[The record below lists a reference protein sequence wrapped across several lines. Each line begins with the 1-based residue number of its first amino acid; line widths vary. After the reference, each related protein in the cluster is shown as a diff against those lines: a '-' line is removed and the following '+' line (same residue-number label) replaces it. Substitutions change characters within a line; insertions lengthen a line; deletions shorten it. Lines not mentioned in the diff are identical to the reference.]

1 MKKIVVLLVVLLGCM
16 PVTAFA
22 QKQFFF
28 KDGRFVVAQFTDL
41 HWMPGSAK
49 CAETAATIRAVLAAE
64 HPDIAILSGDVVTDD
79 PAMNG
84 WKSVV
89 DIFNEAKMPFVVMM
103 GNHDA
108 EYLTRNEIYDFL
120 LKSPYYVGAK
130 GPEDIMGCGNCVI
143 SIYSPEKKDQV
154 EALCANGIS
163 AGALNSSNDETENA
177 ALRRACMEGRLKLLY
192 ISPEKLLAE
201 ANYLLRDMH
210 ISLFAIDEAHCISQ
224 WGHDFRPEYAQM
236 GILHQQFPHVPIIA
250 LTATAD
256 KITREDIIRQLHLNH
271 PRTFISSFDRPNLSL
286 TVKRGYQQK
295 EKSKTIL
302 DFIARH
308 PGESGIIYCMSR
320 SKTES
325 VAQMLQKQGIR
336 TAVYHAGL
344 SPSLRD
350 EAQDDFINDRVQVV
364 CATIAFGMGIDKS
377 NVRWVIHYNL
387 PKSIESF
394 YQEIG
399 RAGRDG
405 LPSDTLL
412 FYSLADLILL
422 TKFATESGQQNI
434 NLEKLQRM
442 QQYAESD
449 ICRRRILLSYF
460 GEIADHDCGNCDVC
474 KNPPER
480 FDGTVIVQKA
490 LSAIV
495 RTDQQI
501 GTGVLVDILRGNMS
515 PEVVGKGYQQ
525 LKTFA
530 AGRDVPAR
538 DWHDY
543 LLQML
548 QLGYF
553 EIAYNENNHLKI
565 TSAGSDVLFG
575 RATARLVVIRRE
587 ETNETKRGRKR
598 KATVPAQELPLGLPN
613 TENEALFEA
622 LRKLRKR
629 LADEEALP
637 AYIVLSDK
645 VLHLLSTS
653 RPTNLEEFGNISG
666 IGEHKKKKYGKEF
679 INLIRKYSD

>member
-1 MKKIVVLLVVLLGCM
+1 MLQTLKTYFGYDSFRPLQEEIIRHILDGNDALVLMPTGGGKSICYQLPALLREGTAVVV
-16 PVTAFA
+16 
-22 QKQFFF
+22 
-28 KDGRFVVAQFTDL
+28 
-41 HWMPGSAK
+41 
-49 CAETAATIRAVLAAE
+49 
-64 HPDIAILSGDVVTDD
+64 
-79 PAMNG
+79 
-84 WKSVV
+84 
-89 DIFNEAKMPFVVMM
+89 
-103 GNHDA
+103 
-108 EYLTRNEIYDFL
+108 
-120 LKSPYYVGAK
+120 SPL
-130 GPEDIMGCGNCVI
+130 I
-143 SIYSPEKKDQV
+143 SLMKDQV

-192 ISPEKLLAE
+192 ISPEKLLTE

-515 PEVVGKGYQQ
+515 SEVVGKGYQQ

-653 RPTNLEEFGNISG
+653 RPTSLEEFGNISG

-679 INLIRKYSD
+679 INLIRKDSD

>member
-1 MKKIVVLLVVLLGCM
+1 MLQTLKTYFGYDSFRPLQEEIIRHILNGNDALVLMPTGGGKSICHQLPALLREGTAVVV
-16 PVTAFA
+16 
-22 QKQFFF
+22 
-28 KDGRFVVAQFTDL
+28 
-41 HWMPGSAK
+41 
-49 CAETAATIRAVLAAE
+49 
-64 HPDIAILSGDVVTDD
+64 
-79 PAMNG
+79 
-84 WKSVV
+84 
-89 DIFNEAKMPFVVMM
+89 
-103 GNHDA
+103 
-108 EYLTRNEIYDFL
+108 
-120 LKSPYYVGAK
+120 SPL
-130 GPEDIMGCGNCVI
+130 I
-143 SIYSPEKKDQV
+143 SLMKDQV

-177 ALRRACMEGRLKLLY
+177 ALRRACTEGRLKLLY

-587 ETNETKRGRKR
+587 EANETKRGRKR

>member
-1 MKKIVVLLVVLLGCM
+1 MLQTLKTYFG
-16 PVTAFA
+16 
-22 QKQFFF
+22 
-28 KDGRFVVAQFTDL
+28 
-41 HWMPGSAK
+41 
-49 CAETAATIRAVLAAE
+49 
-64 HPDIAILSGDVVTDD
+64 
-79 PAMNG
+79 
-84 WKSVV
+84 
-89 DIFNEAKMPFVVMM
+89 
-103 GNHDA
+103 
-108 EYLTRNEIYDFL
+108 YDSFRPL
-120 LKSPYYVGAK
+120 Q
-130 GPEDIMGCGNCVI
+130 EDIIRHLIDRKDALVLMPTGGGKSICYQLPALLSEGTAVVVSPLI
-143 SIYSPEKKDQV
+143 SLMKDQV
-154 EALCANGIS
+154 ETLCANGIA
-163 AGALNSSNDETENA
+163 AGALNSNNDETENA
-177 ALRRACMEGRLKLLY
+177 SLRRACMEGKLKLLY

-224 WGHDFRPEYAQM
+224 WGHDFRPEYTQM
-236 GILHQQFPHVPIIA
+236 GILHQLFPQVPIIA

-256 KITREDIIRQLHLNH
+256 KITREDIIKQLHLNQ
-271 PRTFISSFDRPNLSL
+271 PRIFISSFDRPNLSL

-295 EKSKTIL
+295 EKSKAIL

-320 SKTES
+320 SKTET
-325 VAQMLQKQGIR
+325 VAQMLQKQGIKS
-336 TAVYHAGL
+336 AVYHAGL
-344 SPSLRD
+344 SSARRD

-405 LPSDTLL
+405 MPSDTLL

-422 TKFATESGQQNI
+422 TKFATDSGQQSI

-442 QQYAESD
+442 QQYAEAD

-460 GEIADHDCGNCDVC
+460 GENTTCDCGNCDVC

-480 FDGTVIVQKA
+480 FDGTIIVQKA
-490 LSAIV
+490 LSAIA
-495 RTDQQI
+495 RSEQQI
-501 GTGVLVDILRGNMS
+501 GTGILVDILRGNMS
-515 PEVVGKGYQQ
+515 SEVTERGYHR
-525 LKTFA
+525 LKTFG
-530 AGRDVPAR
+530 AGREVPVR

-565 TSAGSDVLFG
+565 TQSGTDVLFG
-575 RATARLVVIRRE
+575 RARALLVTIRRE
-587 ETNETKRGRKR
+587 EAVQATRGRKR
-598 KATVPAQELPLGLPN
+598 KATVPTKELPLGLPN
-613 TENEALFEA
+613 TESGELFEA
-622 LRKLRKR
+622 LRTLRKR
-629 LADEEALP
+629 LADQEALP

-645 VLHLLSTS
+645 VLHLLSAS
-653 RPTNLEEFGNISG
+653 RPTTIEEFGNISG
-666 IGEHKKKKYGKEF
+666 IGEYKKKKYGKEF
-679 INLIRKYSD
+679 VELIRKYS

>member
-1 MKKIVVLLVVLLGCM
+1 MLQTLKTYFG
-16 PVTAFA
+16 
-22 QKQFFF
+22 
-28 KDGRFVVAQFTDL
+28 
-41 HWMPGSAK
+41 
-49 CAETAATIRAVLAAE
+49 
-64 HPDIAILSGDVVTDD
+64 
-79 PAMNG
+79 
-84 WKSVV
+84 
-89 DIFNEAKMPFVVMM
+89 
-103 GNHDA
+103 
-108 EYLTRNEIYDFL
+108 YDSFRPL
-120 LKSPYYVGAK
+120 Q
-130 GPEDIMGCGNCVI
+130 EDIIRHLMDRKDALVLMPMGGGKSICYQLPALLSEGTAVVVSPLI
-143 SIYSPEKKDQV
+143 SLMKDQV
-154 EALCANGIS
+154 ETLCANGIA
-163 AGALNSSNDETENA
+163 AGALNSNNDETENA
-177 ALRRACMEGRLKLLY
+177 SLRRACMEGKLKLLY

-224 WGHDFRPEYAQM
+224 WGHDFRPEYTQM
-236 GILHQQFPHVPIIA
+236 GILHQLFPQVPIIA

-256 KITREDIIRQLHLNH
+256 KITREDIIKQLHLNQ
-271 PRTFISSFDRPNLSL
+271 PRIFISSFDRPNLSL

-295 EKSKTIL
+295 EKSKAIL

-320 SKTES
+320 SKAET
-325 VAQMLQKQGIR
+325 VAQMLQKQGIKS
-336 TAVYHAGL
+336 AVYHAGL
-344 SPSLRD
+344 SPARRD

-405 LPSDTLL
+405 MPSDTLL

-422 TKFATESGQQNI
+422 TKFATDSGQQSI

-442 QQYAESD
+442 QQYAEAD

-460 GEIADHDCGNCDVC
+460 GENTTCDCGNCDVC

-480 FDGTVIVQKA
+480 FDGTIIVQKA
-490 LSAIV
+490 LSAIA
-495 RTDQQI
+495 RSEQQI
-501 GTGVLVDILRGNMS
+501 GTGILVDILRGNMS
-515 PEVVGKGYQQ
+515 SEVTERGYHR
-525 LKTFA
+525 LKTFG
-530 AGRDVPAR
+530 AGREVPVR

-565 TSAGSDVLFG
+565 TQSGTDVLFG
-575 RATARLVVIRRE
+575 RARALLVTIRRE
-587 ETNETKRGRKR
+587 EAVQATRGRKR
-598 KATVPAQELPLGLPN
+598 KATVPTKELPLGLPN
-613 TENEALFEA
+613 TESGELFEA
-622 LRKLRKR
+622 LRTLRKR
-629 LADEEALP
+629 LADQEALP

-645 VLHLLSTS
+645 VLHLLSAS
-653 RPTNLEEFGNISG
+653 RPTTIEEFGNISG
-666 IGEHKKKKYGKEF
+666 IGEYKKKKYGKEF
-679 INLIRKYSD
+679 VELIRKYS

>member
-1 MKKIVVLLVVLLGCM
+1 MLQTLKTYFG
-16 PVTAFA
+16 
-22 QKQFFF
+22 
-28 KDGRFVVAQFTDL
+28 
-41 HWMPGSAK
+41 
-49 CAETAATIRAVLAAE
+49 
-64 HPDIAILSGDVVTDD
+64 
-79 PAMNG
+79 
-84 WKSVV
+84 
-89 DIFNEAKMPFVVMM
+89 
-103 GNHDA
+103 
-108 EYLTRNEIYDFL
+108 YDSFRPL
-120 LKSPYYVGAK
+120 Q
-130 GPEDIMGCGNCVI
+130 EDIIRHLMDRKDALVLMPTGGGKSICYQLPALLSEGTAVVVSPLI
-143 SIYSPEKKDQV
+143 SLMKDQV
-154 EALCANGIS
+154 ETLCANGIA
-163 AGALNSSNDETENA
+163 AGALNSNNDETENA
-177 ALRRACMEGRLKLLY
+177 SLRRACMEGKLKLLY

-224 WGHDFRPEYAQM
+224 WGHDFRPEYTQM
-236 GILHQQFPHVPIIA
+236 GILHQLFPQVPIIA

-256 KITREDIIRQLHLNH
+256 KITREDIIKQLHLNQ
-271 PRTFISSFDRPNLSL
+271 PRIFISSFDRPNLSL

-295 EKSKTIL
+295 EKSKAIL

-320 SKTES
+320 SKTET
-325 VAQMLQKQGIR
+325 VAQMLQKQGIKS
-336 TAVYHAGL
+336 AVYHAGL
-344 SPSLRD
+344 SPARRD

-405 LPSDTLL
+405 MPSDTLL

-422 TKFATESGQQNI
+422 TKFATDSGQQSI

-442 QQYAESD
+442 QQYAEAD

-460 GEIADHDCGNCDVC
+460 GENTTCDCGNCDVC

-480 FDGTVIVQKA
+480 FDGTIIVQKA
-490 LSAIV
+490 LSAIA
-495 RTDQQI
+495 RSEQQI
-501 GTGVLVDILRGNMS
+501 GTGILVDILRGNMS
-515 PEVVGKGYQQ
+515 SEVTERGYHR
-525 LKTFA
+525 LKTFGV
-530 AGRDVPAR
+530 GREVPAR

-565 TSAGSDVLFG
+565 TQSGTDILFG
-575 RATARLVVIRRE
+575 RARALLVTIRRE
-587 ETNETKRGRKR
+587 EAVQTTRGRKR
-598 KATVPAQELPLGLPN
+598 KATVPTKELPLGLPN
-613 TENEALFEA
+613 TESGELFEA
-622 LRKLRKR
+622 LRTLRKR
-629 LADEEALP
+629 LADQEALP

-653 RPTNLEEFGNISG
+653 RPTTIEDFGNISG
-666 IGEHKKKKYGKEF
+666 IGEYKKKKYGKEF
-679 INLIRKYSD
+679 VELIRKYS

>member
-1 MKKIVVLLVVLLGCM
+1 MQQTLKTYFGYDSFRPLQEVIIRHILGGNDALVLMPTGGGKSICYQLPALLREGTAVVV
-16 PVTAFA
+16 
-22 QKQFFF
+22 
-28 KDGRFVVAQFTDL
+28 
-41 HWMPGSAK
+41 
-49 CAETAATIRAVLAAE
+49 
-64 HPDIAILSGDVVTDD
+64 
-79 PAMNG
+79 
-84 WKSVV
+84 
-89 DIFNEAKMPFVVMM
+89 
-103 GNHDA
+103 
-108 EYLTRNEIYDFL
+108 
-120 LKSPYYVGAK
+120 SPL
-130 GPEDIMGCGNCVI
+130 I
-143 SIYSPEKKDQV
+143 SLMKDQV

-177 ALRRACMEGRLKLLY
+177 ALRRACMEGKLKLLY

-236 GILHQQFPHVPIIA
+236 GILHQQFPQVPIIA

-256 KITREDIIRQLHLNH
+256 KITREDIIKQLHLNH
-271 PRTFISSFDRPNLSL
+271 PRIFISSFDRPNLSL

-295 EKSKTIL
+295 EKSKAII

-336 TAVYHAGL
+336 AAVYHAGL
-344 SPSLRD
+344 SPTRRD

-405 LPSDTLL
+405 MPSDTLL
-412 FYSLADLILL
+412 FYSLSDLILL
-422 TKFATESGQQNI
+422 TKFATDSGQQSINI
-434 NLEKLQRM
+434 EKLQRM

-460 GEIADHDCGNCDVC
+460 GETATHDCGNCDVC

-480 FDGTVIVQKA
+480 FDGTIIVQKA

-495 RTDQQI
+495 RTEQQI
-501 GTGVLVDILRGNMS
+501 STGVLVDILRGNMT
-515 PEVVGKGYQQ
+515 PEVVDKGYEQ

-530 AGRDVPAR
+530 AGREVPAR

-565 TSAGSDVLFG
+565 TPAGSDVLFG

-587 ETNETKRGRKR
+587 EANETKRGRKR
-598 KATVPAQELPLGLPN
+598 KLPVLSKELPLGLPN
-613 TENEALFEA
+613 TENEDLFEA
-622 LRKLRKR
+622 LRELRKR

-653 RPTNLEEFGNISG
+653 RPTTIEEFGNISG
-666 IGEHKKKKYGKEF
+666 IGEYKKKKYGKEF
-679 INLIRKYSD
+679 VSLIRKFSD

>member
-1 MKKIVVLLVVLLGCM
+1 MLQTLKTYFG
-16 PVTAFA
+16 
-22 QKQFFF
+22 
-28 KDGRFVVAQFTDL
+28 
-41 HWMPGSAK
+41 
-49 CAETAATIRAVLAAE
+49 
-64 HPDIAILSGDVVTDD
+64 
-79 PAMNG
+79 
-84 WKSVV
+84 
-89 DIFNEAKMPFVVMM
+89 
-103 GNHDA
+103 
-108 EYLTRNEIYDFL
+108 YDSFRPL
-120 LKSPYYVGAK
+120 Q
-130 GPEDIMGCGNCVI
+130 EDIIRHLMDRKDALVLMPTGGGKSICYQLPALLSEGTAVVVSPLI
-143 SIYSPEKKDQV
+143 SLMKDQV
-154 EALCANGIS
+154 ETLCANGIA
-163 AGALNSSNDETENA
+163 AGALNSNNDETENA
-177 ALRRACMEGRLKLLY
+177 SLRRACMEGKLKLLY
-192 ISPEKLLAE
+192 ISPEKLLVE

-224 WGHDFRPEYAQM
+224 WGHDFRPEYTQM
-236 GILHQQFPHVPIIA
+236 GILHQLFPQVPIIA

-256 KITREDIIRQLHLNH
+256 KITREDIIKQLHLNQ
-271 PRTFISSFDRPNLSL
+271 PRIFISSFDRPNQSL

-295 EKSKTIL
+295 EKSKAIL

-320 SKTES
+320 SKAET
-325 VAQMLQKQGIR
+325 VAQMLQKQGIKS
-336 TAVYHAGL
+336 AVYHAGL
-344 SPSLRD
+344 SPARRD

-405 LPSDTLL
+405 MPSDTLL

-422 TKFATESGQQNI
+422 TKFATDSGQQSI

-442 QQYAESD
+442 QQYAEAD

-460 GEIADHDCGNCDVC
+460 GENTTCDCGNCDVC

-480 FDGTVIVQKA
+480 FDGTIIVQKA
-490 LSAIV
+490 LSAIA
-495 RTDQQI
+495 RSEQQI
-501 GTGVLVDILRGNMS
+501 GTGILVDILRGNMS
-515 PEVVGKGYQQ
+515 SEVTERGYHR
-525 LKTFA
+525 LKTFG
-530 AGRDVPAR
+530 AGREVPPR

-565 TSAGSDVLFG
+565 TQSGTDVLFG
-575 RATARLVVIRRE
+575 RARALLVTIRRE
-587 ETNETKRGRKR
+587 EAVQATRGRKR
-598 KATVPAQELPLGLPN
+598 KATVPTKELPLGLPN
-613 TENEALFEA
+613 KESGELFEA
-622 LRKLRKR
+622 LRTLRKR
-629 LADEEALP
+629 LADQEALP

-653 RPTNLEEFGNISG
+653 RPTTIEEFGNISG
-666 IGEHKKKKYGKEF
+666 IGEYKKKKYGKEF
-679 INLIRKYSD
+679 VELIRKYS

>member
-1 MKKIVVLLVVLLGCM
+1 MLQTLKTYFG
-16 PVTAFA
+16 
-22 QKQFFF
+22 
-28 KDGRFVVAQFTDL
+28 
-41 HWMPGSAK
+41 
-49 CAETAATIRAVLAAE
+49 
-64 HPDIAILSGDVVTDD
+64 
-79 PAMNG
+79 
-84 WKSVV
+84 
-89 DIFNEAKMPFVVMM
+89 
-103 GNHDA
+103 
-108 EYLTRNEIYDFL
+108 YDSFRPL
-120 LKSPYYVGAK
+120 Q
-130 GPEDIMGCGNCVI
+130 EDIIRHLIDRKDALVLMPTGGGKSICYQLPALLSEGTAVVVSPLI
-143 SIYSPEKKDQV
+143 SLMKDQV
-154 EALCANGIS
+154 ETLCANGIA
-163 AGALNSSNDETENA
+163 AGALNSNNDETENA
-177 ALRRACMEGRLKLLY
+177 SLRRACMEGKLKLLY

-224 WGHDFRPEYAQM
+224 WGHDFRPEYTQM
-236 GILHQQFPHVPIIA
+236 GILHQLFPQVPIIA

-256 KITREDIIRQLHLNH
+256 KITREDIIKQLHLNQ
-271 PRTFISSFDRPNLSL
+271 PRIFISSFDRPNLSL

-295 EKSKTIL
+295 EKSKAIL

-320 SKTES
+320 SKTET
-325 VAQMLQKQGIR
+325 VAQMLQKQGIKS
-336 TAVYHAGL
+336 AVYHAGL
-344 SPSLRD
+344 SSARRD

-405 LPSDTLL
+405 MPSDTLL

-422 TKFATESGQQNI
+422 TKFATDSGQQSI

-442 QQYAESD
+442 QQYAEAD

-460 GEIADHDCGNCDVC
+460 GENTTCDCGNCDVC

-480 FDGTVIVQKA
+480 FDGTIIVQKA
-490 LSAIV
+490 LSAIA
-495 RTDQQI
+495 RSEQQI
-501 GTGVLVDILRGNMS
+501 GTGILVDILRGNMS
-515 PEVVGKGYQQ
+515 SEVTERGYHR
-525 LKTFA
+525 LKTFG
-530 AGRDVPAR
+530 AGREVPAR
-538 DWHDY
+538 DWHAY

-565 TSAGSDVLFG
+565 TQSGTDVLFG
-575 RATARLVVIRRE
+575 RARALLVTIRRE
-587 ETNETKRGRKR
+587 EAVQATRGRKR
-598 KATVPAQELPLGLPN
+598 KATVPTKELPLGLPN
-613 TENEALFEA
+613 KESGELFEA
-622 LRKLRKR
+622 LRTLRKR
-629 LADEEALP
+629 LADQEALP

-653 RPTNLEEFGNISG
+653 RPTTIEEFGNISG
-666 IGEHKKKKYGKEF
+666 IGEYKKKKYGKEF
-679 INLIRKYSD
+679 VELIRKYS

>member
-1 MKKIVVLLVVLLGCM
+1 MQQTLKTYFGYDSFRPLQEEIIRHILGGNDALVLMPTGGGKSICYQLPALLREGTAVVV
-16 PVTAFA
+16 
-22 QKQFFF
+22 
-28 KDGRFVVAQFTDL
+28 
-41 HWMPGSAK
+41 
-49 CAETAATIRAVLAAE
+49 
-64 HPDIAILSGDVVTDD
+64 
-79 PAMNG
+79 
-84 WKSVV
+84 
-89 DIFNEAKMPFVVMM
+89 
-103 GNHDA
+103 
-108 EYLTRNEIYDFL
+108 
-120 LKSPYYVGAK
+120 SPL
-130 GPEDIMGCGNCVI
+130 I
-143 SIYSPEKKDQV
+143 SLMKDQV

-177 ALRRACMEGRLKLLY
+177 ALRRACMEGKLKLLY

-210 ISLFAIDEAHCISQ
+210 VSLFAIDEAHCISQ

-236 GILHQQFPHVPIIA
+236 GILHQQFPQVPVIA

-256 KITREDIIRQLHLNH
+256 KITREDIIKQLHLNH
-271 PRTFISSFDRPNLSL
+271 PRIFISSFDRPNLSL

-295 EKSKTIL
+295 EKSKAII

-336 TAVYHAGL
+336 AAVYHAGL
-344 SPSLRD
+344 SPARRD

-405 LPSDTLL
+405 MPSDTLL
-412 FYSLADLILL
+412 FYSLSDLILL
-422 TKFATESGQQNI
+422 TKFATDSGQQSINI
-434 NLEKLQRM
+434 EKLQRM

-460 GEIADHDCGNCDVC
+460 GETATHDCGNCDVC

-480 FDGTVIVQKA
+480 FDGTIIVQKA

-495 RTDQQI
+495 RTEQQI
-501 GTGVLVDILRGNMS
+501 STGVLVDILRGNMT
-515 PEVVGKGYQQ
+515 PEVVDKGYEQ

-530 AGRDVPAR
+530 AGREVPAR

-565 TSAGSDVLFG
+565 TPAGSDVLFG

-587 ETNETKRGRKR
+587 EANETKRGRKR
-598 KATVPAQELPLGLPN
+598 KLPVLSKELPLGLPN
-613 TENEALFEA
+613 TENEDLFEA
-622 LRKLRKR
+622 LRELRKR

-653 RPTNLEEFGNISG
+653 RPTTIEEFGNISG
-666 IGEHKKKKYGKEF
+666 IGEYKKKKYGKEF
-679 INLIRKYSD
+679 VSLIRKFSD

>member
-1 MKKIVVLLVVLLGCM
+1 MLQTLKTYFG
-16 PVTAFA
+16 
-22 QKQFFF
+22 
-28 KDGRFVVAQFTDL
+28 
-41 HWMPGSAK
+41 
-49 CAETAATIRAVLAAE
+49 
-64 HPDIAILSGDVVTDD
+64 
-79 PAMNG
+79 
-84 WKSVV
+84 
-89 DIFNEAKMPFVVMM
+89 
-103 GNHDA
+103 
-108 EYLTRNEIYDFL
+108 YDSFRPL
-120 LKSPYYVGAK
+120 Q
-130 GPEDIMGCGNCVI
+130 EDIIRHLMDRKDALVLMPTGGGKSICYQLPALLSEGTAVVVSPLI
-143 SIYSPEKKDQV
+143 SLMKDQV
-154 EALCANGIS
+154 ETLCANGIA
-163 AGALNSSNDETENA
+163 AGALNSNNDETENA
-177 ALRRACMEGRLKLLY
+177 SLRRACMEGKLKLLY

-224 WGHDFRPEYAQM
+224 WGHDFRPEYTQM
-236 GILHQQFPHVPIIA
+236 DILHQLFPQVPIIA

-256 KITREDIIRQLHLNH
+256 KITREDIIKQLHLNQ
-271 PRTFISSFDRPNLSL
+271 PRIFISSFDRPNLSL

-295 EKSKTIL
+295 EKSKAIL

-320 SKTES
+320 SKTET
-325 VAQMLQKQGIR
+325 VAQMLQKQGIKS
-336 TAVYHAGL
+336 AVYHAGL
-344 SPSLRD
+344 SPARRD
-350 EAQDDFINDRVQVV
+350 EAQDDFINDRVQAV

-405 LPSDTLL
+405 MPSDTLL

-422 TKFATESGQQNI
+422 TKFATDSGQQSI

-442 QQYAESD
+442 QQYAEAD

-460 GEIADHDCGNCDVC
+460 GENTTCDCGNCDVC

-480 FDGTVIVQKA
+480 FDGTIIVQKA
-490 LSAIV
+490 LSAIA
-495 RTDQQI
+495 RSEQQI
-501 GTGVLVDILRGNMS
+501 GTGILVDILRGNMS
-515 PEVVGKGYQQ
+515 SEVTERGYHR
-525 LKTFA
+525 LKTFG
-530 AGRDVPAR
+530 AGREVPAR

-565 TSAGSDVLFG
+565 TQSGTDVLFG
-575 RATARLVVIRRE
+575 RARALLVTIRRE
-587 ETNETKRGRKR
+587 EAVQATRGRKR
-598 KATVPAQELPLGLPN
+598 KATVPTKELPLGLPN
-613 TENEALFEA
+613 TESGELFEA
-622 LRKLRKR
+622 LRTLRKR
-629 LADEEALP
+629 LADQEALP

-653 RPTNLEEFGNISG
+653 RPTTIEEFGNISG
-666 IGEHKKKKYGKEF
+666 IGEYKKKKYGKEF
-679 INLIRKYSD
+679 VELIRKYS

>member
-1 MKKIVVLLVVLLGCM
+1 MLQTLKTYFG
-16 PVTAFA
+16 
-22 QKQFFF
+22 
-28 KDGRFVVAQFTDL
+28 
-41 HWMPGSAK
+41 
-49 CAETAATIRAVLAAE
+49 
-64 HPDIAILSGDVVTDD
+64 
-79 PAMNG
+79 
-84 WKSVV
+84 
-89 DIFNEAKMPFVVMM
+89 
-103 GNHDA
+103 
-108 EYLTRNEIYDFL
+108 YDSFRPL
-120 LKSPYYVGAK
+120 Q
-130 GPEDIMGCGNCVI
+130 EDIIRHLMDRKDALVLMPTGGGKSICYQLPALLSEGTAVVVSPLI
-143 SIYSPEKKDQV
+143 SLMKDQV
-154 EALCANGIS
+154 ETLCANGIA
-163 AGALNSSNDETENA
+163 AGALNSNNDETENA
-177 ALRRACMEGRLKLLY
+177 SLRRACMEGKLKLLY

-201 ANYLLRDMH
+201 ANYLLRDIH

-224 WGHDFRPEYAQM
+224 WGHDFRPEYTQM
-236 GILHQQFPHVPIIA
+236 GILHQLFPQVPIIA

-256 KITREDIIRQLHLNH
+256 KITREDIIKQLHLNQ
-271 PRTFISSFDRPNLSL
+271 PRIFISSFDRPNLSL

-295 EKSKTIL
+295 EKSKAIL

-325 VAQMLQKQGIR
+325 VAQMLQKHGIR
-336 TAVYHAGL
+336 SAVYHAGL
-344 SPSLRD
+344 SSARRD

-405 LPSDTLL
+405 MPSDTLL

-422 TKFATESGQQNI
+422 TKFATDSGQQSI

-442 QQYAESD
+442 QQYAEAD

-460 GEIADHDCGNCDVC
+460 GENTTCDCGNCDVC

-480 FDGTVIVQKA
+480 FDGTIIVQKA
-490 LSAIV
+490 LSAIA
-495 RTDQQI
+495 RSEQQI
-501 GTGVLVDILRGNMS
+501 GTGILVDILRGNMS
-515 PEVVGKGYQQ
+515 SEVTERGYHR
-525 LKTFA
+525 LKTFG
-530 AGRDVPAR
+530 AGREVPAR

-565 TSAGSDVLFG
+565 TQSGTDVLFG
-575 RATARLVVIRRE
+575 RARALLVTIRRE
-587 ETNETKRGRKR
+587 EAVQATRGRKR
-598 KATVPAQELPLGLPN
+598 KATVPTKELPLGLPN
-613 TENEALFEA
+613 TESGELFEA
-622 LRKLRKR
+622 LRTLRKR
-629 LADEEALP
+629 LADQEALP

-645 VLHLLSTS
+645 VLHLLSAS
-653 RPTNLEEFGNISG
+653 RPTTIEEFGNISG
-666 IGEHKKKKYGKEF
+666 IGEYKKKKYGKEF
-679 INLIRKYSD
+679 VDLIRKYS

>member
-1 MKKIVVLLVVLLGCM
+1 MLQTLKTYFGYDSFRPLQEEIIRHILDGNDALVLMPTGGGKSICYQLPALLREGTAVVV
-16 PVTAFA
+16 
-22 QKQFFF
+22 
-28 KDGRFVVAQFTDL
+28 
-41 HWMPGSAK
+41 
-49 CAETAATIRAVLAAE
+49 
-64 HPDIAILSGDVVTDD
+64 
-79 PAMNG
+79 
-84 WKSVV
+84 
-89 DIFNEAKMPFVVMM
+89 
-103 GNHDA
+103 
-108 EYLTRNEIYDFL
+108 
-120 LKSPYYVGAK
+120 SPL
-130 GPEDIMGCGNCVI
+130 I
-143 SIYSPEKKDQV
+143 SLMKDQV

-177 ALRRACMEGRLKLLY
+177 ALRRACTEGRLKLLY

-325 VAQMLQKQGIR
+325 VAQMLQKHGIR

-565 TSAGSDVLFG
+565 TSAGSDALFG

>member
-1 MKKIVVLLVVLLGCM
+1 MQQTLKTYFGYDSFRPLQEEIIRHILGGNDALVLMPTGGGKSICYQLPALLREGTAVVV
-16 PVTAFA
+16 
-22 QKQFFF
+22 
-28 KDGRFVVAQFTDL
+28 
-41 HWMPGSAK
+41 
-49 CAETAATIRAVLAAE
+49 
-64 HPDIAILSGDVVTDD
+64 
-79 PAMNG
+79 
-84 WKSVV
+84 
-89 DIFNEAKMPFVVMM
+89 
-103 GNHDA
+103 
-108 EYLTRNEIYDFL
+108 
-120 LKSPYYVGAK
+120 SPL
-130 GPEDIMGCGNCVI
+130 I
-143 SIYSPEKKDQV
+143 SLMKDQV

-177 ALRRACMEGRLKLLY
+177 ALRRACMEGKLKLLY

-210 ISLFAIDEAHCISQ
+210 VSLFAIDEAHCISQ

-236 GILHQQFPHVPIIA
+236 GILHQQFPQVPVIA

-256 KITREDIIRQLHLNH
+256 KITREDIIKQLHLNH
-271 PRTFISSFDRPNLSL
+271 PRIFISSFDRPNLSL

-295 EKSKTIL
+295 EKSKAII

-336 TAVYHAGL
+336 AAVYHAGL
-344 SPSLRD
+344 SPTRRD

-405 LPSDTLL
+405 MPSDTLL
-412 FYSLADLILL
+412 FYSLSDLILL
-422 TKFATESGQQNI
+422 TKFATDSGQQSINI
-434 NLEKLQRM
+434 EKLQRM

-460 GEIADHDCGNCDVC
+460 GETATHDCGNCDVC

-480 FDGTVIVQKA
+480 FDGTIIVQKA

-495 RTDQQI
+495 RTEQQI
-501 GTGVLVDILRGNMS
+501 STGVLVDILRGNMT
-515 PEVVGKGYQQ
+515 PEVVDKGYEQ

-530 AGRDVPAR
+530 AGREVPAR

-565 TSAGSDVLFG
+565 TPAGSDVLFG
-575 RATARLVVIRRE
+575 RGTARLVVIRRE
-587 ETNETKRGRKR
+587 EANETKRGRKR
-598 KATVPAQELPLGLPN
+598 KLPVLSKELPLGLPN
-613 TENEALFEA
+613 TENEDLFEA
-622 LRKLRKR
+622 LRELRKR

-653 RPTNLEEFGNISG
+653 RPTTIEEFGNISG
-666 IGEHKKKKYGKEF
+666 IGEYKKKKYGKEF
-679 INLIRKYSD
+679 VSLIRKFSD

>member
-1 MKKIVVLLVVLLGCM
+1 MLQTLKTYFGYDSFRPLQEEIIRHILDGNDALVLMPTGGGKSICYQLPALLREGTAVVV
-16 PVTAFA
+16 
-22 QKQFFF
+22 
-28 KDGRFVVAQFTDL
+28 
-41 HWMPGSAK
+41 
-49 CAETAATIRAVLAAE
+49 
-64 HPDIAILSGDVVTDD
+64 
-79 PAMNG
+79 
-84 WKSVV
+84 
-89 DIFNEAKMPFVVMM
+89 
-103 GNHDA
+103 
-108 EYLTRNEIYDFL
+108 
-120 LKSPYYVGAK
+120 SPL
-130 GPEDIMGCGNCVI
+130 I
-143 SIYSPEKKDQV
+143 SLMKDQV

-192 ISPEKLLAE
+192 ISPEKLLTE

-495 RTDQQI
+495 LTDQQI

-515 PEVVGKGYQQ
+515 SEVVGKGYQQ

-653 RPTNLEEFGNISG
+653 RPTSLEEFGNISG

>member
-1 MKKIVVLLVVLLGCM
+1 MLQTLKTYFG
-16 PVTAFA
+16 
-22 QKQFFF
+22 
-28 KDGRFVVAQFTDL
+28 
-41 HWMPGSAK
+41 
-49 CAETAATIRAVLAAE
+49 
-64 HPDIAILSGDVVTDD
+64 
-79 PAMNG
+79 
-84 WKSVV
+84 
-89 DIFNEAKMPFVVMM
+89 
-103 GNHDA
+103 
-108 EYLTRNEIYDFL
+108 YDSFRPL
-120 LKSPYYVGAK
+120 Q
-130 GPEDIMGCGNCVI
+130 EDIIRHLMDRKDALVLMPTGGGKSICYQLPALLSEGTAVVVSPLI
-143 SIYSPEKKDQV
+143 SLMKDQV
-154 EALCANGIS
+154 ETLCANGIA
-163 AGALNSSNDETENA
+163 AGALNSNNDETENA
-177 ALRRACMEGRLKLLY
+177 SLRRACMEGKLKLLY

-224 WGHDFRPEYAQM
+224 WGHDFRPEYTQM
-236 GILHQQFPHVPIIA
+236 DILHQLFPQVPIIA

-256 KITREDIIRQLHLNH
+256 KITREDIIKQLHLNQ
-271 PRTFISSFDRPNLSL
+271 PRIFISSFDRPNLSL

-295 EKSKTIL
+295 EKSKAIL

-325 VAQMLQKQGIR
+325 VAQMLQKHGIR
-336 TAVYHAGL
+336 SAVYHAGL
-344 SPSLRD
+344 SPARRD
-350 EAQDDFINDRVQVV
+350 EAQDDFINDRVQAV

-405 LPSDTLL
+405 MPSDTLL

-422 TKFATESGQQNI
+422 TKFATDSGQQSI

-442 QQYAESD
+442 QQYAEAD

-460 GEIADHDCGNCDVC
+460 GENTTCDCGNCDVC

-480 FDGTVIVQKA
+480 FDGTIIVQKA
-490 LSAIV
+490 LSAIA
-495 RTDQQI
+495 RSEQQI
-501 GTGVLVDILRGNMS
+501 GTGILVDILRGNMS
-515 PEVVGKGYQQ
+515 SEVTERGYHR
-525 LKTFA
+525 LKTFG
-530 AGRDVPAR
+530 AGREVPAR

-565 TSAGSDVLFG
+565 TQSGTDVLFG
-575 RATARLVVIRRE
+575 RARALLVTIRRE
-587 ETNETKRGRKR
+587 EAVQATKGRKR
-598 KATVPAQELPLGLPN
+598 KATVPTKELPLGLPN
-613 TENEALFEA
+613 KESGELFEA
-622 LRKLRKR
+622 LRTLRKR
-629 LADEEALP
+629 LADQEALP

-653 RPTNLEEFGNISG
+653 RPTTIEEFGNISG
-666 IGEHKKKKYGKEF
+666 IGEYKKKKYGKEF
-679 INLIRKYSD
+679 VELIRKYS

>member
-1 MKKIVVLLVVLLGCM
+1 MQQTLKTYFGYDSFRPLQEEIIRHILGGNDALVLM
-16 PVTAFA
+16 PT
-22 QKQFFF
+22 
-28 KDGRFVVAQFTDL
+28 
-41 HWMPGSAK
+41 
-49 CAETAATIRAVLAAE
+49 
-64 HPDIAILSGDVVTDD
+64 
-79 PAMNG
+79 
-84 WKSVV
+84 
-89 DIFNEAKMPFVVMM
+89 
-103 GNHDA
+103 
-108 EYLTRNEIYDFL
+108 
-120 LKSPYYVGAK
+120 
-130 GPEDIMGCGNCVI
+130 
-143 SIYSPEKKDQV
+143 

-177 ALRRACMEGRLKLLY
+177 ALRRACMEGKLKLLY

-210 ISLFAIDEAHCISQ
+210 VSLFAIDEAHCISQ

-236 GILHQQFPHVPIIA
+236 GILHQQFPQVPVIA

-256 KITREDIIRQLHLNH
+256 KITREDIIKQLHLNH
-271 PRTFISSFDRPNLSL
+271 PRIFISSFDRPNLSL

-295 EKSKTIL
+295 EKSKAII

-336 TAVYHAGL
+336 AAVYHAGL
-344 SPSLRD
+344 SPTRRD

-405 LPSDTLL
+405 MPSDTLL
-412 FYSLADLILL
+412 FYSLSDLILL
-422 TKFATESGQQNI
+422 TKFATDSGQQSINI
-434 NLEKLQRM
+434 EKLQRM

-460 GEIADHDCGNCDVC
+460 GETATHDCGNCDVC

-480 FDGTVIVQKA
+480 FDGTIIVQKA

-495 RTDQQI
+495 RTEQQI
-501 GTGVLVDILRGNMS
+501 STGVLVDILRGNMT
-515 PEVVGKGYQQ
+515 PEVVDKGYEQ

-530 AGRDVPAR
+530 AGREVPAR

-565 TSAGSDVLFG
+565 TPAGSDVLFG

-587 ETNETKRGRKR
+587 EANETKRGRKR
-598 KATVPAQELPLGLPN
+598 KLPVLSKELPLGLPN
-613 TENEALFEA
+613 TENEDLFEA
-622 LRKLRKR
+622 LRELRKR

-653 RPTNLEEFGNISG
+653 RPTTIEEFGNISG
-666 IGEHKKKKYGKEF
+666 IGEYKKKKYGKEF
-679 INLIRKYSD
+679 VSLIRKFSD

>member
-1 MKKIVVLLVVLLGCM
+1 MLQTLKTYFG
-16 PVTAFA
+16 
-22 QKQFFF
+22 
-28 KDGRFVVAQFTDL
+28 
-41 HWMPGSAK
+41 
-49 CAETAATIRAVLAAE
+49 
-64 HPDIAILSGDVVTDD
+64 
-79 PAMNG
+79 
-84 WKSVV
+84 
-89 DIFNEAKMPFVVMM
+89 
-103 GNHDA
+103 
-108 EYLTRNEIYDFL
+108 YDSFRPL
-120 LKSPYYVGAK
+120 Q
-130 GPEDIMGCGNCVI
+130 EDIIRHLMDRKDALVLMPTGGGKSICYQLPALLSEGTAVVVSPLI
-143 SIYSPEKKDQV
+143 SLMKDQV
-154 EALCANGIS
+154 ETLCANGIA
-163 AGALNSSNDETENA
+163 AGALNSNNDETENA
-177 ALRRACMEGRLKLLY
+177 SLRRACMEGKLKLLY

-224 WGHDFRPEYAQM
+224 WGHDFRPEYTQM
-236 GILHQQFPHVPIIA
+236 GILHQQFPRVPIIA

-256 KITREDIIRQLHLNH
+256 KITREDIIKQLRLNQ
-271 PRTFISSFDRPNLSL
+271 PRIFISSFDRPNLSL

-295 EKSKTIL
+295 EKSKAIL

-320 SKTES
+320 SKTET
-325 VAQMLQKQGIR
+325 VAQMLQKQGIKS
-336 TAVYHAGL
+336 AVYHAGL
-344 SPSLRD
+344 SPARRD

-405 LPSDTLL
+405 MPSDTLL

-422 TKFATESGQQNI
+422 TKFATDSGQQSI

-442 QQYAESD
+442 QQYAEAD

-460 GEIADHDCGNCDVC
+460 GENTTCDCGNCDVC

-480 FDGTVIVQKA
+480 FDGTIIVQKA
-490 LSAIV
+490 LSAIA
-495 RTDQQI
+495 RSEQQI
-501 GTGVLVDILRGNMS
+501 GTGILVDILRGNMS
-515 PEVVGKGYQQ
+515 SEVTERGYHR
-525 LKTFA
+525 LKTFG
-530 AGRDVPAR
+530 AGREVPAR

-565 TSAGSDVLFG
+565 TQSGTDVLFG
-575 RATARLVVIRRE
+575 RARALLVTIRRE
-587 ETNETKRGRKR
+587 EAVQTTRGRKR
-598 KATVPAQELPLGLPN
+598 KDTVPTKELPLGLPN
-613 TENEALFEA
+613 TESGELFEA
-622 LRKLRKR
+622 LRTLRKR
-629 LADEEALP
+629 LADQEALP

-653 RPTNLEEFGNISG
+653 RPTTIEEFGNISG
-666 IGEHKKKKYGKEF
+666 IGEYKKKKYGKEF
-679 INLIRKYSD
+679 VELIRKYS

>member
-1 MKKIVVLLVVLLGCM
+1 MLQTLKTYFG
-16 PVTAFA
+16 
-22 QKQFFF
+22 
-28 KDGRFVVAQFTDL
+28 
-41 HWMPGSAK
+41 
-49 CAETAATIRAVLAAE
+49 
-64 HPDIAILSGDVVTDD
+64 
-79 PAMNG
+79 
-84 WKSVV
+84 
-89 DIFNEAKMPFVVMM
+89 
-103 GNHDA
+103 
-108 EYLTRNEIYDFL
+108 YDSFRPL
-120 LKSPYYVGAK
+120 Q
-130 GPEDIMGCGNCVI
+130 EDIIRHLMDRKDALVLMPTGGGKSICYQLPALLSEGTAVVVSPLI
-143 SIYSPEKKDQV
+143 SLMKDQV
-154 EALCANGIS
+154 ETLCANGIA
-163 AGALNSSNDETENA
+163 AGALNSNNDETENA
-177 ALRRACMEGRLKLLY
+177 SLRRACMEGKLKLLY

-224 WGHDFRPEYAQM
+224 WGHDFRPEYTQM
-236 GILHQQFPHVPIIA
+236 DILHQLFPQVPIIA

-256 KITREDIIRQLHLNH
+256 KITREDIIKQLHLNQ
-271 PRTFISSFDRPNLSL
+271 PRIFISSFDRPNLSL

-295 EKSKTIL
+295 EKSKAIL
-302 DFIARH
+302 DFIAHH

-320 SKTES
+320 SKTET
-325 VAQMLQKQGIR
+325 VAQMLQKQGIKS
-336 TAVYHAGL
+336 AVYHAGL
-344 SPSLRD
+344 SSARRD

-405 LPSDTLL
+405 MPSDTLL

-422 TKFATESGQQNI
+422 TKFATDSGQQSI

-442 QQYAESD
+442 QQYAEAD

-460 GEIADHDCGNCDVC
+460 GENTTCDCGNCDVC

-480 FDGTVIVQKA
+480 FDGTIIVQKA
-490 LSAIV
+490 LSAIA
-495 RTDQQI
+495 RSEQQI
-501 GTGVLVDILRGNMS
+501 GTGILVDILRGNMS
-515 PEVVGKGYQQ
+515 SEVTERGYHR
-525 LKTFA
+525 LKTFG
-530 AGRDVPAR
+530 AGREVPAR

-565 TSAGSDVLFG
+565 TQSGTDVLFG
-575 RATARLVVIRRE
+575 RARALLVTIRRE
-587 ETNETKRGRKR
+587 EAVQATRGRKR
-598 KATVPAQELPLGLPN
+598 KATVPTKELPLGLPN
-613 TENEALFEA
+613 TESGELFEA
-622 LRKLRKR
+622 LRTLRKR
-629 LADEEALP
+629 LADQEALP

-653 RPTNLEEFGNISG
+653 RPTTIEDFGNISG
-666 IGEHKKKKYGKEF
+666 IGEYKKKKYGKEF
-679 INLIRKYSD
+679 VELIRKYS